1 MQPQR
6 YPGTKKRPFPFGI
19 GQGQMPSAHKSD
31 TDLKQKY
38 GTPGGFEDNLDDFK
52 EAKIEEDDN
61 EDAEFLD

>member
-1 MQPQR
+1 
-6 YPGTKKRPFPFGI
+6 
-19 GQGQMPSAHKSD
+19 MPSAHKSD
-31 TDLKQKY
+31 TDLKLKY